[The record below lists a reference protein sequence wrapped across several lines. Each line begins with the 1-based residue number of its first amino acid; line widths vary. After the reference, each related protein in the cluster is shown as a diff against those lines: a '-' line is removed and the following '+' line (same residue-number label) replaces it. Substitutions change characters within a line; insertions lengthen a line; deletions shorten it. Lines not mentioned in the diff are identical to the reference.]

1 MVRIVDDLEN
11 CTHVVVDDTIAGS
24 RVGQWITESGTAIGD
39 KLVVRLRWLLACEDA
54 QAPVSE
60 DGYKCPLD
68 EPATPA
74 PPAPTGDN
82 ERPLPERGRR
92 PWEDSET
99 AEAVVARQEAW
110 TRAQRSPSV
119 FLAQR
124 VAGLLRDNMRYL
136 ESRQERARRE
146 WQAEQEKRQ
155 GALKE
160 LLVSRGLAPDTFE
173 ELLPDIE
180 RTFSRPPPYAAWGP
194 LQLRRH
200 NEEIADARRGAT
212 ADAHRCPSGWSAME
226 LQRYVRYVARCTWK
240 ELLCNGGM
248 ACPGED
254 PHRVLTADLE
264 SILQEDPTPAEGLPS
279 CYEIGRSNGTT
290 GGLWAELDDKLAL
303 FGVEG
308 LRSLGKGAEPEAL
321 SRVVIDRILIDACQQ
336 PGAILSLVERLGTV
350 ADVERGERDF
360 PTGVCDYVLRRRPE
374 GKITAIVE
382 AKRCLN
388 GDMSLL
394 SSGAV
399 QLALCCS
406 GTARGQ
412 DRKALPGVRHR
423 RPTLDSALPNAEVAS
438 LKPSA

>member
-1 MVRIVDDLEN
+1 M
-11 CTHVVVDDTIAGS
+11 
-24 RVGQWITESGTAIGD
+24 
-39 KLVVRLRWLLACEDA
+39 
-54 QAPVSE
+54 
-60 DGYKCPLD
+60 
-68 EPATPA
+68 
-74 PPAPTGDN
+74 
-82 ERPLPERGRR
+82 
-92 PWEDSET
+92 
-99 AEAVVARQEAW
+99 
-110 TRAQRSPSV
+110 TRCS
-119 FLAQR
+119 
-124 VAGLLRDNMRYL
+124 
-136 ESRQERARRE
+136 
-146 WQAEQEKRQ
+146 
-155 GALKE
+155 
-160 LLVSRGLAPDTFE
+160 
-173 ELLPDIE
+173 
-180 RTFSRPPPYAAWGP
+180 
-194 LQLRRH
+194 
-200 NEEIADARRGAT
+200 
-212 ADAHRCPSGWSAME
+212 
-226 LQRYVRYVARCTWK
+226 WK
-240 ELLCNGGM
+240 ELVCNGGM

-254 PHRVLTADLE
+254 PSRVLTADLE
-264 SILQEDPTPAEGLPS
+264 SILQEDSAVRLLS
-279 CYEIGRSNGTT
+279 CYDVGRSNGTT

-303 FGVEG
+303 FGVDW
-308 LRSLGKGAEPEAL
+308 LRSLAKGAEPEAL

-336 PGAILSLVERLGTV
+336 PGAILSLEERLGTV